1 LPRLSEL
8 LNRRLDHDP
17 AIRGLTADSRQVG
30 PGFLFAALPGAKA
43 DGRAFIGA
51 ALAQGAVA
59 ILAPTGTDA
68 DTGGAVL
75 VTDDLPR
82 RLFAQA
88 AARFFGRQ
96 PAVAVAVTGTNG
108 KTSVVNFTRQIWA
121 WAGHPAAS
129 LGTIGLVAPGRM
141 EPGSLTTPDPVTLH
155 RTLAE
160 LAETDVTHVAF
171 EASSQGLDQYR
182 LHGVRVTA
190 AAFTNLTRDHLDYH
204 GGMDAYWQAKCR
216 LFEEIMAPGGTAV
229 INAASAV
236 AEDLSRRCRQRGH
249 AVLTFGPGQADIR
262 LDSCV
267 PSTEGQDLVISIAE
281 RVYQLHLPLAGSF
294 QADNALAALG
304 LALATGIAEDQAVE
318 ALAHLDVVPG
328 RLQKVATTPTGATVL
343 VDYAHTPDGLE
354 TALRALR
361 PHTRGRLVVV
371 FGCGGDRDK
380 GKRPMMGRIAADLA
394 DRVIVTDDN
403 PRTEDAATIRQ
414 EVLAA
419 CPGALNIGDRTEA
432 IRQAVAGLAAGDLLV
447 VAGKGHERGQI
458 VGTTVLPF
466 DDVDVARRAVEALS

>member
-1 LPRLSEL
+1 MTRPS
-8 LNRRLDHDP
+8 
-17 AIRGLTADSRQVG
+17 A
-30 PGFLFAALPGAKA
+30 
-43 DGRAFIGA
+43 
-51 ALAQGAVA
+51 
-59 ILAPTGTDA
+59 
-68 DTGGAVL
+68 
-75 VTDDLPR
+75 
-82 RLFAQA
+82 
-88 AARFFGRQ
+88 
-96 PAVAVAVTGTNG
+96 AVAVAVTGTNG

-121 WAGHPAAS
+121 CDGRQAAS
-129 LGTIGLVAPGRM
+129 LGTIGLVAPGRV

-160 LAETDVTHVAF
+160 LADARVTHVAF

-182 LHGVRVTA
+182 LDGVRLSA

-204 GGMDAYWQAKCR
+204 GGMEAYWRSKCR
-216 LFEEIMAPGGTAV
+216 LFDAVMAPGGTAV
-229 INAASAV
+229 INAASDM
-236 AEDLSRRCRQRGH
+236 AEDLIGRCRQRGH
-249 AVLTFGPGQADIR
+249 VVLTFGPGQADIR
-262 LDSCV
+262 LDNRV
-267 PSTEGQDLVISIAE
+267 PSTAGQDLVISIAQ

-304 LALATGIAEDQAVE
+304 LALATGMDPDRAVE
-318 ALAHLDVVPG
+318 ALTRLDVVPG
-328 RLQKVATTPTGATVL
+328 RLQKVATTPAGATVL

-354 TALRALR
+354 TALKALR

-380 GKRPMMGRIAADLA
+380 GKRPMMGRIAAELA

-414 EVLAA
+414 EVMAA
-419 CPGALNIGDRTEA
+419 CPGARNIGDRTEA
-432 IRQAVAGLAAGDLLV
+432 IREAVAGLAAGDLLV
-447 VAGKGHERGQI
+447 VAGKGHEQGQI